1 MKRTAIL
8 LAMVVF
14 VSASSQFASAV
25 TLEEFLRSL
34 DESAAGAPTFR
45 AFVNGAE
52 NLPVAKTEGF
62 EQITVDGSILNSFI
76 AQSGGL
82 LDFVART
89 GVIGNMS
96 STVTGSTN
104 QASVLFYGDVTATQ
118 TPWPDAVSGQTVAA
132 HQIPVFGSNFASN
145 QVLLSGAVTV
155 DFMGIA
161 GSVGEISTSVI
172 GALNTGTVAVRLRT
186 LSDNILYPGYPG
198 VLQP

>member
-1 MKRTAIL
+1 VKRTASL
-8 LAMVVF
+8 LAMIVF
-14 VSASSQFASAV
+14 ETASSQGASAV

-34 DESAAGAPTFR
+34 DQSAAHAPSYR

-76 AQSGGL
+76 AQPGGL

-89 GVIGNMS
+89 NAIGNMS

-104 QASVLFYGDVTATQ
+104 QASVLFHGDVTATQ

-145 QVLLSGAVTV
+145 QVLLSGAVTA

-161 GSVGEISTSVI
+161 GSIGEISTSVI

-198 VLQP
+198 VPQP